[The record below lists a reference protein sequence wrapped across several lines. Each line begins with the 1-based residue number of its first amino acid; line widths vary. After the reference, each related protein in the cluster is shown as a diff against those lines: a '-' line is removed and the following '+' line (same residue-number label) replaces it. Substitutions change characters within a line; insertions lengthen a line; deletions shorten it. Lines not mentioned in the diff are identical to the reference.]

1 MNNEK
6 WMSRFELI
14 ARYFAENTHIEDE
27 DKAHL
32 DWYITRMGIL
42 MDDDLD
48 DVEDKRRCLWK
59 SITNYFSQ
67 MDGAPLR
74 NKLRHWPDEAFI
86 ESMKDEITT
95 AYKLAYDIMPKNFL
109 TKHVRSF
116 SGPEEDGVRKVIRNP
131 FYTDRTEYAEQMY
144 LVIFHRLKR
153 MHRMGQIEF
162 SQDGFTYTGDDT
174 GDEEE

>member
-6 WMSRFELI
+6 WARRFELV
-14 ARYFAENTHIEDE
+14 ARYLAENTHIEDE
-27 DKAHL
+27 SKIHL

-42 MDDDLD
+42 MNDDLD
-48 DVEDKRRCLWK
+48 DVEDKRRCLWR
-59 SITNYFSQ
+59 SITHHFRQ
-67 MDGAPLR
+67 MDGAPFGPR
-74 NKLRHWPDEAFI
+74 PHHWPDETFI

-116 SGPEEDGVRKVIRNP
+116 SGPEEDGVRKVLRNP

-144 LVIFHRLKR
+144 LVIFHKLKR

-162 SQDGFTYTGDDT
+162 SQDGFTYTGD
-174 GDEEE
+174 EEE